1 MANID
6 SGRPLPDLIAGL
18 IGDISGLFRKE
29 VQLAKA
35 EVSEKVGMAVGGMQ
49 SLVFGAILALGAVGV
64 LLAAIVAALAA
75 WLVSTGMEQT
85 LANSVSA
92 LIVAVVVG
100 GAGWMMISKGLGA
113 FKAEKFMLDRTTHSL
128 AQDAEVVKERL

>member
-18 IGDISGLFRKE
+18 VSDISGLFRKE

-35 EVSEKVGMAVGGMQ
+35 EASEKLGQAVSAMQALVLGG
-49 SLVFGAILALGAVGV
+49 VLALGALGV

-75 WLVSTGMEQT
+75 MFVNNGMEQT
-85 LANSVSA
+85 LANSIAAV
-92 LIVAVVVG
+92 IVAVVVG
-100 GAGWMMISKGLGA
+100 GAGWMMISKGLSA
-113 FKAEKFMLDRTTHSL
+113 FKAHNLMLDRTTHSL
-128 AQDAEVVKERL
+128 ARDADLVKERL

>member
-6 SGRPLPDLIAGL
+6 TGRPLPDLIAGL

-29 VQLAKA
+29 VELAKA
-35 EVSEKVGMAVGGMQ
+35 EVSEKVGQAVGGMQ
-49 SLVFGAILALGAVGV
+49 ALVFGGILALGALGV

-75 WLVSTGMEQT
+75 WFVGNGMEQT
-85 LANSVSA
+85 LANSIAAV
-92 LIVAVVVG
+92 IVAVVVG

-113 FKAEKFMLDRTTHSL
+113 FKAEKLMLDRTTHSL
-128 AQDAEVVKERL
+128 ARDADVVKERL